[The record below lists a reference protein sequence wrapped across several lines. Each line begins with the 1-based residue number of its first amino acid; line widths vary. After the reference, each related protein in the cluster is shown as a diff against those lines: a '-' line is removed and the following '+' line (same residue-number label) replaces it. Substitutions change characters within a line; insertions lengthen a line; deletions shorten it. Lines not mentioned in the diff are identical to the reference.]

1 MKTSTPQKCQVHKRK
16 MMTEELSQLEKS
28 LRHVNQKK
36 CRILEWIL
44 NHKKKISGKTVKIQ
58 ARFMVQLR
66 VLFIGVNILVL
77 IIVLW
82 FHKMLTL
89 EETGGGEIYN
99 NSL

>member
-1 MKTSTPQKCQVHKRK
+1 
-16 MMTEELSQLEKS
+16 
-28 LRHVNQKK
+28 
-36 CRILEWIL
+36 
-44 NHKKKISGKTVKIQ
+44 
-58 ARFMVQLR
+58 MVQLR

-99 NSL
+99 NSLWNFGNFFGTLKLFQKIKLTPPPN